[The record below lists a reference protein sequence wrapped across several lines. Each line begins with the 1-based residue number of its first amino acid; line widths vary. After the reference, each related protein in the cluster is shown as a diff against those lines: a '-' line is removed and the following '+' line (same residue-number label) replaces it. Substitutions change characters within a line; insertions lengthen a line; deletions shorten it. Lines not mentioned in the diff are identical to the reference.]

1 MVLLVAIILLMGLQ
15 SSSAL
20 LVLSPCSSMVVSR
33 LSLMIGCEYQDLF
46 WLGSGKNT
54 QGTAISG
61 SYYEALLGIS
71 NGVGGL
77 VSADRM
83 DP

>member
-1 MVLLVAIILLMGLQ
+1 
-15 SSSAL
+15 
-20 LVLSPCSSMVVSR
+20 
-33 LSLMIGCEYQDLF
+33 MIGCEYQDLF

-71 NGVGGL
+71 NGMGGL